1 MNLSGAAWL
10 GGIPVGKV
18 RWRFGAGSRREE
30 GRGRKPQEEGRGRKP
45 QEEGAQ
51 LDLIGQAQL
60 H

>member
-18 RWRFGAGSRREE
+18 RRRFGAGSRREE
-30 GRGRKPQEEGRGRKP
+30 GRGRKS

-51 LDLIGQAQL
+51 LDLTGQAQL